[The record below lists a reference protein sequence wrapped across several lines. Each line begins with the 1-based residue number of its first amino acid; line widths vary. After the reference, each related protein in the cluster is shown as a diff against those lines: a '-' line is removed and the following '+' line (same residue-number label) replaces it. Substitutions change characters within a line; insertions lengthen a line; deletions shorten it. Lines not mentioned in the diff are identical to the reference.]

1 MWGSARRDYSI
12 MHINI
17 SVDYLKHAVHITL
30 TFLTFASR
38 AIWFSAPLILM
49 NDQSTDK
56 LRFV

>member
-1 MWGSARRDYSI
+1 MWGSARRDYFI

-56 LRFV
+56 P